1 MLGFKVLAL
10 LRTTLSFQT
19 YTRGVSRILTKI
31 TNCVFII
38 SFARSCHKII
48 LFKRFV
54 SMSIKR

>member
-31 TNCVFII
+31 TNCVLLYHLQEVVI
-38 SFARSCHKII
+38 SLYYSNV
-48 LFKRFV
+48 L
-54 SMSIKR
+54 